1 VRAVCSEIEW
11 MMGTTR
17 VVAACAAAWCVAG
30 ASAASAADSCNKRI
44 ARGNVV
50 ACVLAASVSLRREQL
65 GVEVM
70 SAREQAASPL
80 LPSNPQL
87 VLSAAQRHTAQQNA
101 GNWNA
106 NLSQELE
113 IAGQRSARVS
123 AAQASLSAQRS
134 TVRASEREVAADA
147 WRVYFEALAARD
159 AQLTAAK
166 LEQAFAGGGRAA
178 AAGAAQGLV
187 SGIDAEL
194 AELTLVRLTQ
204 ARIAAQA
211 RERQAVALLASL
223 LGLDPRSSQLELEGE
238 LTPLAP
244 DLTVTPDALDAA
256 VVRRPELSRA
266 RETGRAHS
274 FDATALRRSRVPN
287 VTLSI
292 FAQQDGFSERVLG
305 AGIAL
310 PIPLP
315 TPIGRT
321 FAGEIAASEALAQ
334 QAEAAASGVRR
345 QARLELVT
353 ALQGYEAAQAQNAL
367 YTADRIAD
375 AERSLTSLAQEI
387 HAGRISVSSAVVA
400 QQTLIEFLRARIE
413 AQLELCLASVEVV
426 RAAGLDLN
434 GAQP

>member
-1 VRAVCSEIEW
+1 MLGKRL
-11 MMGTTR
+11 
-17 VVAACAAAWCVAG
+17 VAACAAAAWCASG
-30 ASAASAADSCNKRI
+30 ASVASAADSCSKRI
-44 ARGNVV
+44 ARSNVV

-65 GVEVM
+65 GVLVM
-70 SAREQAASPL
+70 QARAQAASPL
-80 LPSNPQL
+80 LPANPQL
-87 VLSAAQRHTAQQNA
+87 ALSAAQRHTAQHNA

-106 NLSQELE
+106 NLSQEVE
-113 IAGQRSARVS
+113 IAGQRSARKN
-123 AAQASLSAQRS
+123 AAQASLNAQRL
-134 TVRASEREVAADA
+134 TVRASEREVAANA
-147 WRVYFEALAARD
+147 WRAYFEALAARD

-166 LEQAFAGGGRAA
+166 LEQALAGGGQAA

-211 RERQAVALLASL
+211 RERQAIAQLAAL
-223 LGLDPRSSQLELEGE
+223 LGLDPRSSQLQVEGE

-244 DLTVTPDALDAA
+244 GLPDTPEALDAA
-256 VVRRPELSRA
+256 IERRPELRRA
-266 RETGRAHS
+266 RETGLAHS
-274 FDATALRRSRVPN
+274 SDATALRRSRVPN

-305 AGIAL
+305 GGIAL

-315 TPIGRT
+315 APIGRT
-321 FAGEIAASEALAQ
+321 YAGEIAASEALAQ
-334 QAEAAASGVRR
+334 QAEAAADGVRR

-353 ALQGYEAAQAQNAL
+353 ALQGYDAAQAQNAL
-367 YTADRIAD
+367 YTAGRVTE
-375 AERSLTSLAQEI
+375 AERSLISLAQEI

-426 RAAGLDLN
+426 RASGLDMN
-434 GAQP
+434 GARP

>member
-1 VRAVCSEIEW
+1 MLE
-11 MMGTTR
+11 
-17 VVAACAAAWCVAG
+17 
-30 ASAASAADSCNKRI
+30 
-44 ARGNVV
+44 
-50 ACVLAASVSLRREQL
+50 ASVSLRREQL
-65 GVEVM
+65 GVDVM
-70 SAREQAASPL
+70 QAREQAASPL

-87 VLSAAQRHTAQQNA
+87 AFSAAQRHTAQQNA

-113 IAGQRSARVS
+113 IAGQRSARRS
-123 AAQASLSAQRS
+123 AAQASLNAQRQ
-134 TVRASEREVAADA
+134 TLRASEREVAAEA
-147 WRVYFEALAARD
+147 WHAYFEALAARD

-194 AELTLVRLTQ
+194 AELTLLRLTQ

-211 RERQAVALLASL
+211 RERQAVALLAAL
-223 LGLDPRSSQLELEGE
+223 LGLDPRSSQLQVEGE

-244 DLTVTPDALDAA
+244 GLTDTPEALDAA
-256 VVRRPELSRA
+256 IERRPELSRA
-266 RETGRAHS
+266 RETVRAHS
-274 FDATALRRSRVPN
+274 ADATALRRSRIPN

-305 AGIAL
+305 GGIAL

-315 TPIGRT
+315 TPLGRT

-334 QAEAAASGVRR
+334 QAEAAATGVRR

-353 ALQGYEAAQAQNAL
+353 ALQSYDAARAQNAL
-367 YTADRIAD
+367 YTASRVTE
-375 AERSLTSLAQEI
+375 AENSLTSLAQEI
-387 HAGRISVSSAVVA
+387 HAGRIAVSSALVA
-400 QQTLIEFLRARIE
+400 QQTLIEFLRARID

-434 GAQP
+434 GARP

>member
-1 VRAVCSEIEW
+1 MAVC
-11 MMGTTR
+11 
-17 VVAACAAAWCVAG
+17 AAAAWCASG
-30 ASAASAADSCNKRI
+30 ASSASAADGCSKRI
-44 ARGNVV
+44 ARSNLVS
-50 ACVLAASVSLRREQL
+50 CVLAASVSLQREQL

-70 SAREQAASPL
+70 RAREQAASPL

-87 VLSAAQRHTAQQNA
+87 ALSAAQRHIAQQNA

-106 NLSQELE
+106 SLSQELE
-113 IAGQRSARVS
+113 IAGQRSARTD
-123 AAQASLSAQRS
+123 AARAGLNAQRQS
-134 TVRASEREVAADA
+134 LRASEREVAAEA
-147 WRVYFEALAARD
+147 WRAYFEALAARD

-166 LEQAFAGGGRAA
+166 LEQAFTRGGQAA

-211 RERQAVALLASL
+211 RERQAHAQLATL
-223 LGLDPRSSQLELEGE
+223 LGLDPRGSQLQIEGE
-238 LTPLAP
+238 LTPLASA
-244 DLTVTPDALDAA
+244 LTDTPQALNAA
-256 VVRRPELSRA
+256 VERRPELSRA

-274 FDATALRRSRVPN
+274 ADATALRRSRVPN

-292 FAQQDGFSERVLG
+292 FAQRDGFSERVLG
-305 AGIAL
+305 GGIAL

-315 TPIGRT
+315 SPIGRT

-334 QAEAAASGVRR
+334 QAEAAAKGVRR

-353 ALQGYEAAQAQNAL
+353 ALQGYDAAQAQSAL
-367 YTADRIAD
+367 YTTARVAE

-387 HAGRISVSSAVVA
+387 HAGRISVSSAVIA
-400 QQTLIEFLRARIE
+400 QQTLIEFLRAHIE
-413 AQLELCLASVEVV
+413 AQLELCLASVELV
-426 RAAGLDLN
+426 RASGLDMN
-434 GAQP
+434 GARP